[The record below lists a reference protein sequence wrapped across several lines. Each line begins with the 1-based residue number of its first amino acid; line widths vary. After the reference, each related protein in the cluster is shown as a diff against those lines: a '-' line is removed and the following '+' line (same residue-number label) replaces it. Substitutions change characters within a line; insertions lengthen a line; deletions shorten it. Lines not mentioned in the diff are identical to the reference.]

1 MNSANENL
9 CAIRHRKALLTKER
23 DKSIAYIEECYRKD
37 MEILEKEEKEW
48 LEQFNDVPINDIYN
62 GDSNSSNKY
71 RKKPIIVEAYQT
83 DKELE
88 IETLEGVMKASP
100 GDYIITGVHGEKY
113 PCKPDIF
120 HETYEEVDD

>member
-1 MNSANENL
+1 MNSANETL
-9 CAIRHRKALLTKER
+9 RAIRHRKALLTKER
-23 DKSIAYIEECYRKD
+23 DESIAYINECYRKD
-37 MEILEKEEKEW
+37 MEILEKEEREW

-62 GDSNSSNKY
+62 EDSKSKKY

-83 DKELE
+83 DKEL
-88 IETLEGVMKASP
+88 KASP

-120 HETYEEVDD
+120 KETYEKVE

>member
-9 CAIRHRKALLTKER
+9 CAIRNRKALLTKER
-23 DKSIAYIEECYRKD
+23 DESIAYIEECYRKD
-37 MEILEKEEKEW
+37 MEILEKEEREW

-62 GDSNSSNKY
+62 EDSKSKKY

-88 IETLEGVMKASP
+88 IETPEGVMKASP

-120 HETYEEVDD
+120 KETYEKVE